1 MMLGQG
7 HEGGSGSLTDAT
19 ALAAADSTTRFKMPP
34 PDVGYTTPPPPPP
47 VEVEVAVEETAA
59 PAIEAGGAPP
69 PFEPRPP
76 KRRFPLMASL
86 VVGGGA
92 LGGTDYDGF
101 STLGLAVSGYP
112 QSRVRLDATGTV
124 NGVNFTGEGLLGH
137 AFKGAAELNLDVT
150 ARYYLTKDHTLFG
163 VYPLAGLGTGTL
175 FWDYAHPVTITE
187 DGRPKTLRDDR
198 INYFSCF
205 GGAGMSLLQ
214 TRYVHVGGNVVGG
227 VRFYGWHTDS
237 GLENNLLETTGF
249 MKALLEIS
257 FRVGSTE

>member
-1 MMLGQG
+1 MVEDDP
-7 HEGGSGSLTDAT
+7 HNAT
-19 ALAAADSTTRFKMPP
+19 LFRKLL
-34 PDVGYTTPPPPPP
+34 
-47 VEVEVAVEETAA
+47 E
-59 PAIEAGGAPP
+59 
-69 PFEPRPP
+69 
-76 KRRFPLMASL
+76 KR
-86 VVGGGA
+86 
-92 LGGTDYDGF
+92 
-101 STLGLAVSGYP
+101 LGLS
-112 QSRVRLDATGTV
+112 
-124 NGVNFTGEGLLGH
+124 
-137 AFKGAAELNLDVT
+137 
-150 ARYYLTKDHTLFG
+150 
-163 VYPLAGLGTGTL
+163 
-175 FWDYAHPVTITE
+175 VTITE